1 MGRFTIKYLGKQS
14 GLDFSPQSDTTIFR
28 FMVLFGGRNFDTDI
42 RVANID
48 LATGRENES
57 GIIKFGYEKIKE
69 MIGRPGLESATYIK
83 IGDELEKE
91 NPTK

>member
-1 MGRFTIKYLGKQS
+1 
-14 GLDFSPQSDTTIFR
+14 
-28 FMVLFGGRNFDTDI
+28 
-42 RVANID
+42 VANID